1 MGLLQTF
8 SNFDTEALY
17 ISSTRHSR
25 TGSTRLLLILSGA
38 MTIFAAYLTSA
49 LASPESFM
57 AFNFIFLAITIG
69 FSAAYYIV
77 NTTLYRNHPE
87 IDCSVFVLASMC
99 AAFLIYNLF
108 MHAGIEKF
116 ALLNYIVWFLCGNFF
131 IASVAFVAN
140 LKYFLITT
148 STQFFIS
155 FTLVYILSDSAQIQ
169 IQLIGTSSLFYI
181 AGIFVNYEIERS
193 SRLAFLSNILL
204 DEEKKRTEDMLYNVL
219 PQDVAQ
225 RIRDGEIV
233 ADSFP
238 DLTVVFVDIVEFSKI
253 AKMLTAPHTV
263 KILNEFFLLAD
274 SLAEEHGVE
283 KVKTI
288 GDAYLA
294 VSGRTAS
301 TAHGPQRAVEFALA
315 LVRGMMAIEQANGI
329 SLKVRVGI
337 HSGPVVG
344 GVIGSTRLAYDY
356 WGHTVNV
363 ASRIQGAANPNEIA
377 VTSAVYFMCKND
389 FSFYNPESLVLKGVG
404 NWEVYRLRLED

>member
-1 MGLLQTF
+1 
-8 SNFDTEALY
+8 
-17 ISSTRHSR
+17 
-25 TGSTRLLLILSGA
+25 
-38 MTIFAAYLTSA
+38 
-49 LASPESFM
+49 
-57 AFNFIFLAITIG
+57 
-69 FSAAYYIV
+69 
-77 NTTLYRNHPE
+77 
-87 IDCSVFVLASMC
+87 MC

-155 FTLVYILSDSAQIQ
+155 FTLVYVLSDSAQIQ

-356 WGHTVNV
+356 WGHNVNV